1 MSRLA
6 LAAILLACASCART
20 GLDVED
26 VEAASLRPA
35 FRWQAFPGRDADDP
49 AYRRATS
56 VTYDL
61 RIFKDDG
68 AGSPVVDL
76 KGLPGPEH
84 RLEQDLEPD
93 TEYRWTVRARFELDG
108 KPRIGAWSRSYWGL
122 DGSRS
127 VVIPESLGTF
137 ASFHTPP
144 LPKR

>member
-1 MSRLA
+1 MRYLA
-6 LAAILLACASCART
+6 LPVLLLASASCART
-20 GLDVED
+20 GVDVQD
-26 VEAASLRPA
+26 VEATSLRPA

-61 RIFKDDG
+61 RIFREDG
-68 AGSPVVDL
+68 PGSPVVDL
-76 KGLPGPEH
+76 KGLPKPEH

-122 DGSRS
+122 DASRS
-127 VVIPESLGTF
+127 VVIPESLGPF

-144 LPKR
+144 VAKR